1 MRPATERAMTD
12 NRNLP
17 VHVLKADMALSDLT
31 SGGKLVR
38 DQWKNFYLIAIKG
51 QVVQSMIRNVR
62 LTRETTEINKM
73 DTFGAQVLHPGTESQ
88 ALTLAQR
95 VAPHFHQVT
104 ITSREV
110 VCQVDYPRYVLMDQI
125 EGAGF
130 KNTLVT
136 YLALHVKRDFEEL
149 IVNGDATTPSANTLL
164 AMFDGMIVDATT
176 NTYAAAGALSSTIL
190 GNTKK
195 TMPSEYRQQPNLV
208 YFTNEYACDDF
219 AAELEARGTPVG
231 DSAIINGIP
240 LKFRGKPVI
249 EVPAYPS
256 TLGAGHETRLW
267 YGDPKQFIFGLHE
280 TLELESEYNIRER
293 TWTVVMTARIGQA
306 YNHEP
311 AVVLTTG
318 VTGSV

>member
-1 MRPATERAMTD
+1 MTD

-31 SGGKLVR
+31 SGGKLVA

-51 QVVQSMIRNVR
+51 QVVQSQIRNVR

-73 DTFGAQVLHPGTESQ
+73 DTFGTQVLHPGTESQ

-95 VAPHFHQVT
+95 VAPHFHKVT
-104 ITSREV
+104 ITSQEV

-125 EGAGF
+125 EGPGF
-130 KNTLVT
+130 KNTLIT
-136 YLALHVKRDFEEL
+136 YLGLHVKRDFENL
-149 IVNGDATTPSANTLL
+149 VINGDATTPSTNTLL
-164 AMFDGMIVDATT
+164 AMFDGMLIDATT
-176 NTYAAAGALSSTIL
+176 NVYAAAGALSSVIL

-208 YFTNEYACDDF
+208 YFTNEYACDDLS
-219 AAELEARGTPVG
+219 AEYEGRGTPVG
-231 DSAIINGIP
+231 DTALINGMP
-240 LKFRGKPVI
+240 LKFRGRPVV
-249 EVPAYPS
+249 EVPLFPS
-256 TLGAGHETRLW
+256 TLGVGHDTRIL
-267 YGDPKQFIFGLHE
+267 YMDPKQFIFGLHE

-293 TWTVVMTARIGQA
+293 TWTVVLTARLGQV

-311 AVVLTTG
+311 SVVLTTG